1 MMYLGIIKFY
11 RILVTGMLMLCMGTL
26 FAQQTPQDAF
36 IADSTE
42 TGDAFK
48 INFFEALS
56 SKAIMKYDKALQALE
71 VCQKLQPENGAVYF
85 EMAKNHWLLKNYD
98 AALDN
103 SNRAMQFIPEEK
115 EWILDLKFQIYEA
128 SGDIAQGIA
137 VVEELS
143 SINYNYREFLPE
155 LYLKNNETDKALLVI
170 EELDK
175 SLGEDTRRNLLKNY
189 LLQRQSAKNAK
200 PVNLENPSTESEY
213 VQRFN
218 SLKNSREYDEL
229 LQLTARFKDKFPN
242 SPMGD
247 LASYTVLIEQE
258 KFEAGFDAARRIFKS
273 EALDQDTKF
282 DVLNELVNYTER
294 NAELEPLLDAVID
307 NYAKADGQSHVYT
320 LLGDYFMKKQKVKK
334 ALVAYLKGLEEEES
348 NFQNLKNA
356 ALLSLD
362 LGNNE
367 QVISLTEK
375 ALGYYPVQPLFYLL
389 NAVALNNLN
398 QPDKA
403 LPQLE
408 TALDFIIDDRQ
419 LKADVY
425 LQMAESY
432 KLKGDE
438 VQYQNLLLKSEQTRA
453 NP

>member
-1 MMYLGIIKFY
+1 MMYLRRFKIQILLTGIF
-11 RILVTGMLMLCMGTL
+11 MLCVEL
-26 FAQQTPQDAF
+26 LIAQQPPQDAF
-36 IADSTE
+36 VADTTE

-48 INFFEALS
+48 IHFFEALS
-56 SKAIMKYDKALQALE
+56 NKAIMKYDKALLALE
-71 VCQKLQPENGAVYF
+71 ACQKLQPDNGSVYF

-98 AALDN
+98 AALKDAD
-103 SNRAMQFIPEEK
+103 RALELLPQEK

-128 SGDIAQGIA
+128 AGDLTNGIA

-155 LYLKNNETDKALLVI
+155 LYLKNNQSDKALLVI

-175 SLGEDTRRNLLKNY
+175 NLGEDTRRNLLKNY
-189 LLQRQSAKNAK
+189 LLQRQAATDKTSSDLKTLN
-200 PVNLENPSTESEY
+200 TESEY
-213 VQRFN
+213 FQRFN
-218 SLKNSREYDEL
+218 SLKKNQAYDEL
-229 LQLTARFKDKFPN
+229 LELAEQFNAKFPN
-242 SPMGD
+242 SPMAD
-247 LASYTVLIEQE
+247 VAIYSVLIEQKNAE
-258 KFEAGFDAARRIFKS
+258 SGFEAARRIFKS
-273 EALDQDTKF
+273 EALDQETKF

-307 NYAKADGQSHVYT
+307 DYAKADGQSHVYT
-320 LLGDYFMKKQKVKK
+320 LLGDYFMKKQKVEK
-334 ALVAYLKGLEEEES
+334 ALAAYLKGLQEDES

-362 LGNNE
+362 LGDHK
-367 QVISLTEK
+367 QVIRITEK
-375 ALGYYPVQPLFYLL
+375 AISYYPAQPLFYLL
-389 NAVALNNLN
+389 NGAAHNHLNK
-398 QPDKA
+398 PDEA

-408 TALDFIIDDRQ
+408 MALDFIIDDRQ

-425 LQMAESY
+425 QQMAESY

-438 VQYQNLLLKSEQTRA
+438 IQYQNLLLKSEQTRA